1 MKQYDR
7 ETISI
12 PPDGRSESEQP
23 RWRKDFPIDWPQDI
37 YVARRDFTKF
47 LMLTSLAFA
56 VGQLWIGLQNFFR
69 RRRGGLPIN
78 RITSVDQIPVGGVL
92 GFSYPAAS
100 DKAVL
105 IRTDERTFAAFS
117 QKCTHLSCAVVPR
130 PDQNRID
137 CPCHEGA
144 FELAT
149 GVPIAGPPRRPL
161 SRITVEVRQGNIYAT
176 GIETRSI

>member
-1 MKQYDR
+1 M
-7 ETISI
+7 
-12 PPDGRSESEQP
+12 
-23 RWRKDFPIDWPQDI
+23 
-37 YVARRDFTKF
+37 
-47 LMLTSLAFA
+47 
-56 VGQLWIGLQNFFR
+56 
-69 RRRGGLPIN
+69 
-78 RITSVDQIPVGGVL
+78 GGVKL
-92 GFSYPAAS
+92 FTFPTE
-100 DKAVL
+100 DDHCILV
-105 IRTDERTFAAFS
+105 RTSENEHVGYS

-161 SRITVEVRQGNIYAT
+161 SRITVEVRQGNVYAT